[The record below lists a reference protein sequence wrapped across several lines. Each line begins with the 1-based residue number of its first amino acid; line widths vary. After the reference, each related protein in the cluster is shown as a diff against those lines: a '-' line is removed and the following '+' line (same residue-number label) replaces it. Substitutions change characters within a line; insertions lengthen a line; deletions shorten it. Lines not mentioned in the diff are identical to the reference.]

1 MRECVVAAALLATLA
16 ACTSPQPRASRPADA
31 PPTPRATAAEFVS
44 AQRVRAGMLRDFASR
59 GSGEMHFTD
68 AEGAHHEQAQVELA
82 WRDGGGRVAL
92 RLDKLGERFAWSGA
106 DAETW
111 WVFQLER
118 KPAILTIG
126 RRGQPPPDELF
137 NFMGPESILELLGVS
152 TWPESATLEADAA
165 GPDWVRW
172 KLDRPLGVWAA
183 SRARVDRPGAVP
195 SQVQLLDAKGRVLL
209 QASHERLLTVQV
221 AGAPPGA
228 WPEVAGT
235 SRFLRPDKPDVRMEV
250 FWDAPGTSP
259 ERLKDRLF
267 DLTVLREVMRPGE
280 IRDLREGSPP

>member
-1 MRECVVAAALLATLA
+1 MRECVAAALLATLA
-16 ACTSPQPRASRPADA
+16 ACSSPRLRASPADEPA
-31 PPTPRATAAEFVS
+31 AASRATAADFVS
-44 AQRVRAGMLRDFASR
+44 AQRARVGMLRDFASR

-68 AEGAHHEQAQVELA
+68 AQGAHHEQAQVELA

-106 DAETW
+106 DAEVW

-152 TWPESATLEADAA
+152 AWPESATLEAEAA

-172 KLDRPLGVWAA
+172 NLERPLGVWAA

-195 SQVQLLDAKGRVLL
+195 SQVQLLDATGRVLL
-209 QASHERLLTVQV
+209 QASHERLLTVEV

-235 SRFLRPDKPDVRMEV
+235 SRFQRPDRPDARMEV

-267 DLTVLREVMRPGE
+267 DLKVLREVMRPGE
-280 IRDLREGSPP
+280 IRDLRGGSPP